1 MEVLPAISRSLFLL
15 EILRVFSRFSRFFIF
30 ILSSSVKNRICIL
43 WNSNIFFNNNNN
55 NNCIDHIVSGCSK
68 LAQKEYKRRHDNLGK
83 IVHWKL
89 ARKCN
94 FEAEDKWYEHEP
106 ESVSKNEDYKILWDI
121 SIQTDH
127 VIEARRP
134 DLVVVDKKERS
145 CKIIGFAVPG
155 DSRIEEK
162 EKDKIEKYQELG
174 RELQKIWNVKVKI
187 IPLVVGSLGAIPK
200 QFGNRLKQI
209 GIAVGT
215 AQVQKTVLLGTAGI
229 LKKVLE
235 I

>member
-1 MEVLPAISRSLFLL
+1 MCRKVDE
-15 EILRVFSRFSRFFIF
+15 
-30 ILSSSVKNRICIL
+30 SV
-43 WNSNIFFNNNNN
+43 
-55 NNCIDHIVSGCSK
+55 DHIVSGCSK

-89 ARKCN
+89 ARKCD
-94 FEAEDKWYEHEP
+94 FEAGDKWYEHEP
-106 ESVSKNEDYKILWDI
+106 ERVLENEDYF
-121 SIQTDH
+121 SIQTYH
-127 VIEARRP
+127 VIEAWRP

-145 CKIIGFAVPG
+145 CKIIDFAVPG
-155 DSRIEEK
+155 DSRIVE
-162 EKDKIEKYQELG
+162 EKDKIEKYQDLG

-209 GIAVGT
+209 SLTVGA
-215 AQVQKTVLLGTAGI
+215 AQVQKTVLLGTARI
-229 LKKVLE
+229 LRKVFE